1 MESANP
7 KEERRG
13 DEGKVVEGAMKQ
25 LENQFNEIVGGL
37 NNKLEDI
44 GIIFVL
50 FDIFF

>member
-1 MESANP
+1 MESGNP
-7 KEERRG
+7 KDDRRG

-44 GIIFVL
+44 SK
-50 FDIFF
+50 IFFLTFCF